1 MKGRRG
7 GVERLPCSFVRSV
20 EMWYE
25 NLQYDPSVVTI
36 VGGIVLV
43 AIASTWVIKKVI
55 KMLNRS

>member
-1 MKGRRG
+1 MG